1 MGKAGKDHAIERAKT
16 LVLQNLESIQIS
28 LIRCVDE
35 GMIDLGN
42 ERYNE
47 ILGLIEEAHL
57 ADNRDELQE
66 VIIRSRAYERDIAA
80 WLARRGR
87 TTVSIAWPSI

>member
-1 MGKAGKDHAIERAKT
+1 MGKAGKDHAIERART
-16 LVLQNLESIQIS
+16 EILENLESIQIS

-35 GMIDLGN
+35 GMVDLGN

-57 ADNRDELQE
+57 ANNRDDLQE
-66 VIIRSRAYERDIAA
+66 VITRSRAFERDIAA

-87 TTVSIAWPSI
+87 TTVSMAWPSV